1 MPYPDTSMDSL
12 LLFTLYLLK
21 PIVDFEKVIVVYPK
35 LQLKKVKLV
44 EVQGVPL
51 LASVTLD
58 GLGTS
63 PDIFSGPVD
72 AELSQLSAP
81 VPGILAT
88 CLFFHSLLVI
98 R

>member
-1 MPYPDTSMDSL
+1 MTRPILNPWLLMPYPDTSMDSL

-51 LASVTLD
+51 LAK
-58 GLGTS
+58 
-63 PDIFSGPVD
+63 PD
-72 AELSQLSAP
+72 
-81 VPGILAT
+81 
-88 CLFFHSLLVI
+88 
-98 R
+98 

>member
-44 EVQGVPL
+44 EVQGVLL
-51 LASVTLD
+51 LAK
-58 GLGTS
+58 
-63 PDIFSGPVD
+63 PD
-72 AELSQLSAP
+72 
-81 VPGILAT
+81 
-88 CLFFHSLLVI
+88 
-98 R
+98 